1 MKELKCLQK
10 IMVIEGELFVSK
22 IKYLEKKKR
31 Y

>member
-10 IMVIEGELFVSK
+10 IMVIEEELFVSK